1 MENKKTNQT
10 TKKEETAV
18 VYGKNVSISTK
29 QSIEICKYIRNK
41 KLDKAIKILERVI
54 EHKHAIPYTRFN
66 ADVGHK
72 TGIAAGRYP
81 EKSCKEIIRLLKSV
95 KANAQVK
102 GLDESN
108 LKIIKICANKGSKA
122 WRYGRKRRRQA
133 KRTNIEIVVKEHF
146 LKQKTPKAKL
156 KAKEEKIIPNKET
169 KKEILITKE
178 MPKKEIKKEAPK
190 EEKPKQSTHTPKI
203 EKTEDKKWLKE
214 K

>member
-1 MENKKTNQT
+1 MENKKTNQN
-10 TKKEETAV
+10 TKKQETAV
-18 VYGKNVSISTK
+18 VYGRNVSISTK

-41 KLDKAIKILERVI
+41 NLDKAIQILERVI
-54 EHKHAIPYTRFN
+54 QHKEAMPYTRFN

-81 EKSCKEIIRLLKSV
+81 EKSCREIIKLLKSV

-108 LKIIKICANKGSKA
+108 LKIIKICANKGSKS

-146 LKQKTPKAKL
+146 LKSKAPKHKPKVVA
-156 KAKEEKIIPNKET
+156 EEK
-169 KKEILITKE
+169 TKE
-178 MPKKEIKKEAPK
+178 KQPKEKLEKEKQIHPKPIKKETNK
-190 EEKPKQSTHTPKI
+190 EKSKSKPTPKI
-203 EKTEDKKWLKE
+203 EKTEDKK
-214 K
+214 